1 MTFQVYVGMDLGSHK
16 TAVMTSEG
24 RRVFLPTVI
33 GRPRDDLSRRLMKA
47 DAVFGNA
54 AIEGHNSL
62 ELIRPLAHGRLKFH
76 APGTSDPKGMK
87 DEATQRESL
96 RLIVQHALSLV
107 GVTTDV
113 NAAVV
118 IGVPALACSESKEL
132 IVEIAGRICRSVMVV
147 SEPFA
152 VAYGLDQ
159 LSGAVVVDIGA
170 GTTDICALCGIY
182 PRPEHQVTLRL
193 GGDAID
199 DTFTNLVVSQYPN
212 AIVSQKIL
220 CDLKE
225 RFGSVAENPPQANL
239 TVVVDGRPQVLN
251 LTKQLQEACQSFV
264 EPVFN
269 GLKQC
274 LSGWDNEMQSR
285 LLRNVILAGGGSR
298 MQGLDIALERLLC
311 EYYSEHARVNRIHD
325 SVFAGAAGA
334 LKLAMEARPEH
345 WDAV

>member
-1 MTFQVYVGMDLGSHK
+1 MAFQVYVGMDLGSYK
-16 TAVMTSEG
+16 TAVLTSEG
-24 RRVFLPTVI
+24 RRAFLPTVI
-33 GRPRDDLSRRLMKA
+33 GRPKDDLSRRLLKSE
-47 DAVFGNA
+47 AVFGKA
-54 AIEGHNSL
+54 AIEGHHSL

-76 APGTSDPKGMK
+76 APGTGDAKGLK
-87 DEATQRESL
+87 DETTQRESVS
-96 RLIVQHALSLV
+96 LIVQHALGLV
-107 GVTTDV
+107 GITADA

-132 IVEIAGRICRSVMVV
+132 IVEIASRTCRSVMVV

-170 GTTDICALCGIY
+170 GTTDICALSGIY
-182 PRPEHQVTLRL
+182 PRPEHQVTLPL

-199 DTFTNLVVSQYPN
+199 DVFTNLVLSQYPN
-212 AIVSQKIL
+212 AIVSRNML

-225 RFGSVAENPPQANL
+225 RFGSVAENPPQADL
-239 TVVVDGRPQVLN
+239 TVVVNGRPQVLN
-251 LTKQLQEACQSFV
+251 LTRQLQEACQSFV

-274 LSGWDNEMQSR
+274 LSGWDSEMQGR

-298 MQGLDIALERLLC
+298 MQGLDIALERLLR
-311 EYYSEHARVNRIHD
+311 EYYSEPARVNRIHD

-345 WDAV
+345 WNAI

>member
-24 RRVFLPTVI
+24 RRAFLPTVI
-33 GRPRDDLSRRLMKA
+33 GRPKDDLSRRLIKT
-47 DAVFGNA
+47 DAVFGQA
-54 AIEGHNSL
+54 AIEGDHSL
-62 ELIRPLAHGRLKFH
+62 DLLRPLAHGRLKFH
-76 APGTSDPKGMK
+76 APGAGDSKGVK

-96 RLIVQHALSLV
+96 RLIVQHALGLV

-118 IGVPALACSESKEL
+118 IGAPALACLESKEL
-132 IVEIAGRICRSVMVV
+132 LVEIAGRTCRSVMVV

-152 VAYGLDQ
+152 VAYGMDQ
-159 LSGAVVVDIGA
+159 LSGTLVVDIGA
-170 GTTDICALCGIY
+170 GTTDICALTGIY
-182 PRPEHQVTLRL
+182 PRPEHQVTLPI

-199 DTFTNLVVSQYPN
+199 DIFTNLVLSQHPK
-212 AIVSQKIL
+212 AIVNRSML
-220 CDLKE
+220 CNLKE
-225 RFGSVAENPPQANL
+225 RFGSVAENPPQADL
-239 TVVVDGRPQVLN
+239 TVVVDGRPQILN
-251 LTKQLQEACQSFV
+251 LTRQLHDACKWFV

-274 LSGWDNEMQSR
+274 LSGWDSEMQGR

-298 MQGLDIALERLLC
+298 MQGLDTALERLLR
-311 EYYSEHARVNRIHD
+311 EYYGSARVNPIHD
-325 SVFAGAAGA
+325 SMFAGAAGA

-345 WDAV
+345 WNAI

>member
-1 MTFQVYVGMDLGSHK
+1 MTFQIYVGMDLGSHK

-33 GRPRDDLSRRLMKA
+33 GRPKDELSRRLMKL

-54 AIEGHNSL
+54 AIEGHHSL
-62 ELIRPLAHGRLKFH
+62 DLIRPLSHGRLKFH
-76 APGTSDPKGMK
+76 APGAGDPKGVP

-132 IVEIAGRICRSVMVV
+132 ILEIAGRTCGCVMVV

-152 VAYGLDQ
+152 VAYGMDQ

-170 GTTDICALCGIY
+170 GTTDICAMTGVY
-182 PRPEHQVTLRL
+182 PRPEHQVTLSI

-199 DTFTNLVVSQYPN
+199 DIFTNLVLSQHPN
-212 AIVSQKIL
+212 AIVNRNML
-220 CDLKE
+220 CNLKE
-225 RFGSVAENPPQANL
+225 RFGSVAENPPQADL
-239 TVVVDGRPQVLN
+239 TAVVDGRPQKLN
-251 LTKQLQEACQSFV
+251 LTRQLQEACQSFV

-274 LSGWDNEMQSR
+274 LSGWDSEMQGR
-285 LLRNVILAGGGSR
+285 LMRNVILAGGDSR
-298 MQGLDIALERLLC
+298 MQGLDIALERLLR
-311 EYYSEHARVNRIHD
+311 EYYSDSARVNRIHD
-325 SVFAGAAGA
+325 SMFAGAAGS
-334 LKLAMEARPEH
+334 LKLAMEFRADQ
-345 WDAV
+345 WNTI